1 MTEIILSEK
10 PLCRL
15 INGDCMAF
23 MAGCNAEQFDL
34 AVVDPPYGINKDGQ
48 VKTTGGARWT

>member
-1 MTEIILSEK
+1 MKELILSEK
-10 PLCRL
+10 PLIRL
-15 INGDCMAF
+15 IHGDCMEF